1 MTSGMAGEA
10 GAVVVGGTDITV
22 PAEDDDSDE
31 ELIMETA
38 AGSVA

>member
-1 MTSGMAGEA
+1 MAGEA
-10 GAVVVGGTDITV
+10 GAVVVGGADITV
-22 PAEDDDSDE
+22 SAEEDDNDE

>member
-1 MTSGMAGEA
+1 MAGEA
-10 GAVVVGGTDITV
+10 GAVVVGGADITV